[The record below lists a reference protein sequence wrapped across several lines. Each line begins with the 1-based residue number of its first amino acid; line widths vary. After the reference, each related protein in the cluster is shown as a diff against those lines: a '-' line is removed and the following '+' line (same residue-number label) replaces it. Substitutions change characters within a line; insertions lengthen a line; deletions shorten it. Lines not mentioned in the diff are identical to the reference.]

1 MAHTSCRG
9 LDGEPVLPRPPGPTS
24 VTRRRCSSRSPIWAT
39 ALTRPTKLDT
49 GSGKLFGCSP
59 IVFSGGIPARGLR
72 RGPGRGGP
80 VRARPQLVEA
90 QVDELDVVRQRA
102 RPHDGLGHHDLATVG
117 GGHDAGAAVGRWS
130 EVVAVAG
137 HDRYPAVQP
146 DPDAEGLPLLGGPD
160 QRALCGD
167 GGGDGIGRDV
177 EAGEQ
182 PVAGELDHGAAVH
195 GDGLAQDAVV
205 EVHRRR
211 HGVGVLLPLP
221 RAGLDVGEHE
231 GQLGADVG
239 HQPPPNSAAKSGVVG
254 ADTTVCDRATT
265 DCDRAVTQGI
275 RVMRPVAP

>member
-1 MAHTSCRG
+1 MLADR
-9 LDGEPVLPRPPGPTS
+9 LQRRELPLE
-24 VTRRRCSSRSPIWAT
+24 A
-39 ALTRPTKLDT
+39 
-49 GSGKLFGCSP
+49 FG
-59 IVFSGGIPARGLR
+59 VDLEEADRLGHVA
-72 RGPGRGGP
+72 
-80 VRARPQLVEA
+80 QLVEA

-102 RPHDGLGHHDLATVG
+102 RPHDGLRHHDLATVG
-117 GGHDAGAAVGRWS
+117 RGHDAGAAVGRLS

-146 DPDAEGLPLLGGPD
+146 DPDAEGLHAARGHLD
-160 QRALCGD
+160 QRPLGGD

-177 EAGEQ
+177 EAGEE
-182 PVAGELDHGAAVH
+182 PVAGELDHGAAVR

-239 HQPPPNSAAKSGVVG
+239 HQPPPSELPSRASSAPTLLSAIVQPLTAIGPSRRGFG
-254 ADTTVCDRATT
+254 S
-265 DCDRAVTQGI
+265 
-275 RVMRPVAP
+275 